1 MLLVEDNEINQIIA
15 EEMLEEL
22 GIAFDLVENGEQ
34 AIATLKKNPSAYA
47 LILMDCEMPV
57 MSGYS
62 ATEAIRQGEAG
73 ANHKNIPIVAMTT
86 NAMSQDKE
94 KCFAV
99 GMDGFVLKPVDINV
113 LTDVIC
119 KTISKQQAL

>member
-1 MLLVEDNEINQIIA
+1 
-15 EEMLEEL
+15 MLEEL